1 MPVRTAVIGCGIA
14 GEIHV
19 DLLDLHPSVD
29 LVALCDT
36 DVDRVR
42 SIEVDS
48 AVTRYADLERMLE
61 DETLDSVH
69 VCTPAQT
76 HAPIA
81 IQTLDEGIA
90 TLVEKPA
97 APSTEAVE
105 EMVDA
110 AKRNETPVSVV
121 HDRKFSPEIRN
132 ARRKVERGDIG
143 DVVSVTMLYSE
154 PLDLYEPTR
163 GDWVFDLPGAEIGE
177 GLVHQVYLPLAFV
190 DGLGDIA
197 CVSKQNFVGY
207 DDPIDFDG
215 VAIEMTD
222 STGDRLVTTKISTNA
237 VPKHA
242 LEIHGTNGELVVD
255 FRRYGVFVNRDHP
268 FDPTPSTVLLGNVD
282 LAAQLLGNVVRNVLT
297 YGNLL
302 RLRRKGDV
310 RGWANTG
317 HYHQLDAYVRAL
329 EAGVQPPVP
338 LQDAR
343 DTIRVLEAVESQTGR
358 PLNA

>member
-1 MPVRTAVIGCGIA
+1 MPVRSAVVGCGIA
-14 GEIHV
+14 GEIHA
-19 DLLDLHPSVD
+19 DLLDLHPSAE

-36 DVDRVR
+36 DVDRLRAVE
-42 SIEVDS
+42 IDS
-48 AVTRYADLERMLE
+48 PATRYADLERLLE

-69 VCTPAQT
+69 VCTPVHT

-81 IQTLDEGIA
+81 TRTLEEGIA
-90 TLVEKPA
+90 TLIEKPA

-105 EMVDA
+105 EMIDA

-121 HDRKFSPEIRN
+121 HDRKFSPEIQR
-132 ARRKVERGDIG
+132 ARRKVRRGEIG

-177 GLVHQVYLPLAFV
+177 GLVHQVYLPLTFV

-197 CVSKQNFVGY
+197 CVSKQNFAGY
-207 DDPIDFDG
+207 DDSIDFDG

-222 STGDRLVTTKISTNA
+222 SPGTRLITTKVSTNA

-242 LEIHGTNGELVVD
+242 LEIHGTDGELVVD

-268 FDPTPSTVLLGNVD
+268 FDPTPATVLLGNLD
-282 LAAQLLGNVVRNVLT
+282 LAAQLLGNLARNVLT

-302 RLRRKGDV
+302 RLRRKGEV

-317 HYHQLDAYVRAL
+317 HYHQVDAYLESL

-338 LQDAR
+338 LEDAR
-343 DTIRVLEAVESQTGR
+343 DTIRVLEAVGSRTG
-358 PLNA
+358 PSVNA